1 MVIFN
6 SYVKLPEGKPKLGE
20 LHWDFHVPLP
30 KSPWY
35 PYRNQVGPPAFGQ
48 RRASRCIEARDQNED
63 RSKEAEDDVDQV
75 QTHGELLRMI
85 KSLFNILGQS
95 FFNGFF
101 YGVL

>member
-1 MVIFN
+1 MGFPCSFAEIPMV
-6 SYVKLPEGKPKLGE
+6 SLPEPG
-20 LHWDFHVPLP
+20 
-30 KSPWY
+30 
-35 PYRNQVGPPAFGQ
+35 RPAFGQ

-63 RSKEAEDDVDQV
+63 RSKEAKDDVDQV

>member
-1 MVIFN
+1 MFIPLKMVLIGIDPYPF
-6 SYVKLPEGKPKLGE
+6 E
-20 LHWDFHVPLP
+20 LHVPMP

-35 PYRNQVGPPAFGQ
+35 PYRTQLPAFGQ
-48 RRASRCIEARDQNED
+48 CCASRCIEARDQDED

-95 FFNGFF
+95 FFN
-101 YGVL
+101 